1 MVGSK
6 ATKLVV
12 ARKALVIALA
22 TSKQPH
28 IPNAIIVVFGN
39 INVSQI
45 LINGGSSCDIK
56 YLVLFK
62 KMDLDQSNLLLYEGS
77 NL

>member
-1 MVGSK
+1 MAGSK

-12 ARKALVIALA
+12 ARNASVIALA

-28 IPNAIIVVFGN
+28 IPLTIIVVFRN

-45 LINGGSSCDIK
+45 LINGGSSYDIK
-56 YLVLFK
+56 YSVLFK